1 MQCEPFHIV
10 VLIKYWFLW
19 NAALVHELVSTCAYA
34 WTCYSFTWTYA
45 YVVSGI
51 FFMMLGIVMFIPG
64 FYYTRIAYYAYKGY
78 KGFSFSNIPP
88 IWRGMRFSFSNIP
101 PIWRG
106 MLSAGY
112 EVVSLVK
119 SSSTHPC
126 STSFVSILF
135 EHCRMNWWM
144 CTDKCS
150 HSCAPLR
157 FGRLEGGCCVSVTMF
172 NWYTLLLVNYVV
184 FVRDLNHSV
193 RIKFSLFQL
202 WRHNAS
208 S

>member
-34 WTCYSFTWTYA
+34 WTCYPFTWTYA

-88 IWRGMRFSFSNIP
+88 IWRS
-101 PIWRG
+101 
-106 MLSAGY
+106 MLSVGY

-119 SSSTHPC
+119 SSSTLSNGSVDTLVLHL
-126 STSFVSILF
+126 SVSILF

-184 FVRDLNHSV
+184 LVRDLKSFC
-193 RIKFSLFQL
+193 KS
-202 WRHNAS
+202 
-208 S
+208 